1 MIETNCRHHPVIQ
14 LHMIPKKLMKYM
26 LGVSCYYISGLFIDS
41 GIGSEGKALLKLCKS
56 GLPPGLIINTHYHVD
71 HIGNNFLLQK
81 EFNVKIYCHPAAVH
95 YISDTGYI
103 CNSRFGEKFFGGC
116 PASRASVV
124 PREFPFREYEFE
136 VIETP
141 GHSRDHICIFEKR
154 NGWLFCGDLFTT
166 ERSNVLLRFENIYE
180 IYHSLKKLLNYEI
193 SIMFTSYGKM
203 IESPQKVIANRIE
216 FLYDIGNRI
225 LRLHEGSLSSVEIM
239 ESIFKRSGSPY
250 DRLTFGEL
258 STVNFI
264 ESFIKWRDY
273 SGF

>member
-1 MIETNCRHHPVIQ
+1 MIKTNSRRHPVIQ

-26 LGVSCYYISGLFIDS
+26 FGASCYYICGLFIDT
-41 GIGSEGKALLKLCKS
+41 GIESEGKVLLKLCKNE
-56 GLPPGLIINTHYHVD
+56 LLPGLIVNTHHHVD

-81 EFNVKIYCHPAAVH
+81 EFNVEVYSHPAALH
-95 YISDTGYI
+95 YISNTNYI
-103 CNSRFGEKFFGGC
+103 LNSKFGKKYFRGC
-116 PASRASVV
+116 PSSQALVI
-124 PREFPFREYEFE
+124 PREFPFQGYEFE

-141 GHSRDHICIFEKR
+141 GHSKDHICIFEKK

-166 ERSNVLLRFENIYE
+166 ERSNVLLGFENIYE

-193 SIMFTSYGKM
+193 SIMFTGNGKV
-203 IESPQKVIANRIE
+203 IESPRQAIASRIK

-225 LRLHEGSLSSVEIM
+225 LSLHNRSFSSVEIM
-239 ESIFKRSGSPY
+239 EVIFKRRSSIY

-258 STVNFI
+258 TTINFI

-273 SGF
+273 SSF